1 MIWRTGLFWLA
12 MASMGGAVELTLP
25 PSARLTAERDTAPDI
40 YAAPVSVFKD
50 NEVQTIRIEG
60 DVKRSAW
67 RIEIAAATPLQI
79 LRPLRRE
86 LEAEGYTI
94 LLDCDAPSCGGFDF
108 RFAIETLPAPN
119 MYVDIRSYQFI
130 TALKGTTSAPENV
143 VTILTSTETSSAYVQ
158 IIQADVPLSDRGA
171 STPRQAAV
179 AAGMPDANGLAQGL
193 LDRGHVVLSAL
204 EFDSGTSSLG
214 NKTFAA
220 LENLAAFLK
229 AQPEVQVVLV
239 GHTDSVGLLEPNMAL
254 SRSRAESV
262 RQRLIKQYGVPED
275 RIDAHGMGYLAPI
288 ATNLTAQGREA
299 NRRVEAVLLP
309 RHN

>member
-50 NEVQTIRIEG
+50 NEVQTLRIEG

-67 RIEIAAATPLQI
+67 RIEIAGATPLQI

-94 LLDCDAPSCGGFDF
+94 LLDCDASSCGGFDF

-158 IIQADVPLSDRGA
+158 IIQADAPLSDRGA

-179 AAGMPDANGLAQGL
+179 ASGAPDANGLAQGL

-239 GHTDSVGLLEPNMAL
+239 GHTDSVGLLEPNIAL

-262 RQRLIKQYGVPED
+262 RQRLINQYGVPED

-299 NRRVEAVLLP
+299 NRRVEAVLLL
-309 RHN
+309 RNN